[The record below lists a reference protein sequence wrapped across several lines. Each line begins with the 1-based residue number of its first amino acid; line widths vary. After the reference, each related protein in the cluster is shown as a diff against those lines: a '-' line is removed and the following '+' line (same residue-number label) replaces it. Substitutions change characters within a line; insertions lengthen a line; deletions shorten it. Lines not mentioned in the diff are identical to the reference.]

1 MYRRGYLPVITVKAN
16 EILEFG
22 EKKNLKFVFKIYFGN
37 YFTFTFHFSS
47 IEILNITI
55 MLG

>member
-22 EKKNLKFVFKIYFGN
+22 EKKKSQICF
-37 YFTFTFHFSS
+37 
-47 IEILNITI
+47 
-55 MLG
+55 